1 MKIAVIDGQG
11 GGIGKALVEAIKSSQ
26 LMEKIKPESVEIYAF
41 GTNALAT
48 SLMIKAGAQFGATG
62 ENSILVN
69 ASKMD
74 YIMGPIGIIS
84 ANALLGELTPKMAEA
99 ISSASADKILIPI
112 HRCNIKVAGVLSK
125 PLSAYVEDAIEYLIS
140 ECESDCS

>member
-1 MKIAVIDGQG
+1 MKIAVVDGQG
-11 GGIGKALVEAIKSSQ
+11 GGIGKALVEAIRTSQ
-26 LMEKIKPESVEIYAF
+26 ELKNIMSQPVEVYAF

-48 SLMIKAGAQFGATG
+48 SLMIKAGADYGATG
-62 ENSILVN
+62 ENPILVN

-99 ISSASADKILIPI
+99 ISAASAGKILIPI
-112 HRCNIKVAGVLSK
+112 HKCNIKVAGVSSK
-125 PLSAYVEDAIEYLIS
+125 HLYAYVEDALEHLIS
-140 ECESDCS
+140 EIKSNCS

>member
-1 MKIAVIDGQG
+1 MKIAVVDGQG
-11 GGIGKALVEAIKSSQ
+11 GGIGKALVEAIRSSQ
-26 LMEKIKPESVEIYAF
+26 ELKKIMSQPVEVYAF

-48 SLMIKAGAQFGATG
+48 SLMIKAGADYGATG
-62 ENSILVN
+62 ENPILVN

-99 ISSASADKILIPI
+99 ISAASAGKILIPI
-112 HRCNIKVAGVLSK
+112 HKCNIKVAGVPSK
-125 PLSAYVEDAIEYLIS
+125 SLYAYVEDALEHLIS
-140 ECESDCS
+140 EIKSNCL